1 MTAEQ
6 IYNRLINA
14 GFTHAGACALLG
26 NWQAESEL
34 QSNNAENG
42 RGLNDSVYT
51 AAVDQGM
58 ISRAQFVSDNVGYG
72 LAQWTDKNRK
82 NKLYDYA
89 KACGVSISDAAM
101 QVEFALLEFPTEA
114 PDTMRLCMSSDDLKK
129 CTEWIC
135 RYYERPAVN
144 NVSYRYECAQKF
156 SAELTAAEAENPQ
169 YFPPDQSVL
178 VLQAV
183 LVANGYPAQVTG
195 YKSKE
200 FIELMREFVDD
211 MENC

>member
-1 MTAEQ
+1 MTAQ
-6 IYNRLINA
+6 NIYDKLIRA

-26 NWQAESEL
+26 NWQAESEFK
-34 QSNNAENG
+34 SNNVEN
-42 RGLNDSVYT
+42 RSGLNDAVYT
-51 AAVDQGM
+51 AAVDRGM
-58 ISRAQFVSDNVGYG
+58 ISREAFISDSYGYG
-72 LAQWTDKNRK
+72 LAQWTDRTRK
-82 NKLYDYA
+82 SNLYDYA
-89 KACGVSISDAAM
+89 KSCGVSISDTDM
-101 QVEFALLEFPTEA
+101 QVDFALLEFPQEA
-114 PDTMRLCMSSDDLKK
+114 PDTMQLCMSSDDMRK

-156 SAELTAAEAENPQ
+156 SAELTAAEAEHPQ

>member
-1 MTAEQ
+1 MTAQ
-6 IYNRLINA
+6 DIYTRLIRA

-34 QSNNAENG
+34 QSNNVEKG
-42 RGLNDSVYT
+42 RGLNDAVYT

-58 ISRAQFVSDNVGYG
+58 MSRAQFVSDSAGYG
-72 LAQWTDKNRK
+72 LAQWTDRSRK
-82 NKLYDYA
+82 GKLYDYA
-89 KACGVSISDAAM
+89 KACGVSISDAGM

-114 PDTMRLCMSSDDLKK
+114 PDTFKLCMSSDDMKK

-135 RYYERPAVN
+135 RYYERPTVN
-144 NVSYRYECAQKF
+144 NVSYRYECAQRF
-156 SAELTAAEAENPQ
+156 SAELTAAEAESPQ

-183 LVANGYPAQVTG
+183 LVANGYPAKVTG

-200 FIELMREFVDD
+200 FIGLMREFVDD